1 MDGNMETHQEP
12 QNCILYNICGVDS
25 EYSCVPMIL
34 GAQVVLSIYTIKD
47 VLCFTVAI
55 ANPIYIS
62 GPVVLNNSS
71 RLIIQGE
78 QISPY
83 FRLSS
88 LPDIRDSGSSESPKP
103 FRHPN
108 PGSHQFGGELEN
120 LGFWESNFNFG
131 LQESRKYSVFYWNIR
146 YIQLIRLIS
155 LSLNHP
161 NPHSPLYLSTNIRAL
176 IDPRSF
182 SLSRHSC
189 PAMSNG

>member
-1 MDGNMETHQEP
+1 MNSQGGSEESDGWEHGDTLGTPELYSIQY
-12 QNCILYNICGVDS
+12 ILYNICGVDS

-88 LPDIRDSGSSESPKP
+88 LPDIRDSGSSENPKQ
-103 FRHPN
+103 FRHLN

-146 YIQLIRLIS
+146 YI
-155 LSLNHP
+155 
-161 NPHSPLYLSTNIRAL
+161 
-176 IDPRSF
+176 
-182 SLSRHSC
+182 
-189 PAMSNG
+189 